1 MIIILPMAGRGSRFR
16 NAGIDIPK
24 PFISVDGK
32 PMFVHALKS
41 IEGLHYS
48 KIIFIVLKEHYD
60 AFDMNKCLKEAG
72 INNYKLVV
80 IPEVTEGQLAT
91 VLAAAEYFNLDEDVL
106 ILSSDTYVKSPLV
119 RDIVYKKPHCE
130 GIISVAKLPG
140 SQWSF
145 AEVDDNNEVS
155 RVAEKERISDYAST
169 GLYYF
174 SNGKHLLK
182 YASEMISKKEKTRNE
197 YYVIPVYQKFI
208 DDGKMVSISI
218 AEEMWDMGTPDA
230 LEEYLKNH

>member
-1 MIIILPMAGRGSRFR
+1 MIVVLPMAGRGSRFR

-24 PFISVDGK
+24 PFITVDGK

-41 IEGLHYS
+41 IEGIDYS

-60 AFDMNKCLKEAG
+60 AFDMNQCLKDAG
-72 INNYKLVV
+72 IEKYKLVV

-91 VLAAAEYFNLDEDVL
+91 VLTAAEYFNLDEDVL

-119 RDIVYKKPHCE
+119 KDIIYRKRNCH
-130 GIISVAKLPG
+130 GIISVAELPG

-145 AEVDDNNEVS
+145 AKVNDKNEVS

-169 GLYYF
+169 GIYYF
-174 SNGKHLLK
+174 SKGNELVK
-182 YASEMISKKEKTRNE
+182 YSSEMISKKEKTRNE

-208 DDGKMVSISI
+208 DHGKMISISI
-218 AEEMWDMGTPDA
+218 ADEMWDMGTPEA
-230 LEEYLKNH
+230 LEEYLRHH